1 MNCRKVIV
9 ETLAYLTL
17 IAGLLILWAICA
29 NAQTPTLCGRESTVG
44 SVRLLIACADWANMR
59 AVTGFAGFPD
69 AKGQQ
74 VFMRSSDAS
83 VSGFRVD
90 LTYRKAGEETT
101 VTQFA
106 AVAPRMDSG
115 VGWVLG
121 DVEIVR
127 VRVVELRDVAAAV
140 VE

>member
-1 MNCRKVIV
+1 MNFRKAIV

-17 IAGLLILWAICA
+17 IAGLLIVWAICA

-44 SVRLLIACADWANMR
+44 SVRVLIICQDWPAMR
-59 AVTGFAGFPD
+59 AATGFGGFPD

-74 VFMRSSDAS
+74 VFMRSTDPS
-83 VSGFRVD
+83 VTSFRVE
-90 LTYRKAGEETT
+90 LTYRKGTEETT

-106 AVAPRMDSG
+106 AVDARYDSG

>member
-1 MNCRKVIV
+1 MTLRKAII
-9 ETLAYLTL
+9 ETLSAAVL
-17 IAGLLILWAICA
+17 IGGLMAFWAVA
-29 NAQTPTLCGRESTVG
+29 ASAQTLCGRESTSG
-44 SVRLLIACADWANMR
+44 TVRIMVICQDWPAMR
-59 AVTGFAGFPD
+59 AVSGFTGFPD

-74 VFMRSSDAS
+74 VFMRSSDPS
-83 VSGFRVD
+83 VTSFRVE
-90 LTYRKAGEETT
+90 LTYRKGTEETT

-106 AVAPRMDSG
+106 AVDARYDSG